1 MEGRGKPGGVG
12 EQWSQGREAVW
23 GARGRA
29 SGCSRVAAAAVTA
42 DPSCLSTPGRWDI
55 ASLCFD
61 KLNDTEA
68 SEPGPIVQWETPHP
82 EQQPELLWA
91 AGGVQGRGA
100 ACGAEEEAGHLHAR
114 G

>member
-1 MEGRGKPGGVG
+1 M
-12 EQWSQGREAVW
+12 
-23 GARGRA
+23 
-29 SGCSRVAAAAVTA
+29 TA

-68 SEPGPIVQWETPHP
+68 SEPGPIAQWETPHP